1 MLSKLFSNLKFGLS
15 IWLILFSLALWSLT
29 YYLNCADC
37 FAKFNTSDWIEA
49 SSVFIV
55 LMASLFLNS
64 SIFNTLFRVTR
75 NNYYSPLFL
84 AIFISWTTVLFHWE
98 MAFEVLLIAL
108 FYLNTYNIFNG
119 KDENQIGFHLTAGL
133 LSLFL
138 TWLTP
143 IGIGFLFLSFW
154 QAAIDSHNSW
164 RKYFLPFYSFTFSFL
179 IILGIAFV
187 FNYQEAFLM
196 RFRVWDQISFELVQ
210 FRSNAIQI
218 SSALFF
224 FLLAQTEY
232 LKALRKAPILKR
244 KILSILNI
252 QFLISIL
259 LFFFFGSKPEYLIVA
274 LFPLSVL
281 FANYIQYLKKFI
293 LKELLIWISIAA
305 GIVSASI
312 NLL

>member
-49 SSVFIV
+49 SSVFII

-75 NNYYSPLFL
+75 NNNYSPLFL

-143 IGIGFLFLSFW
+143 IGNLCHIWHRLSNLCHIWHRLSAVLIYSITSPFSAQIEATNRFPTLFYPIVHTIKGFVPPKLAL
-154 QAAIDSHNSW
+154 QQ
-164 RKYFLPFYSFTFSFL
+164 
-179 IILGIAFV
+179 G
-187 FNYQEAFLM
+187 YQM
-196 RFRVWDQISFELVQ
+196 HHGVSMIHHGVSMT
-210 FRSNAIQI
+210 
-218 SSALFF
+218 SS
-224 FLLAQTEY
+224 
-232 LKALRKAPILKR
+232 
-244 KILSILNI
+244 
-252 QFLISIL
+252 
-259 LFFFFGSKPEYLIVA
+259 
-274 LFPLSVL
+274 PLSYAKSNTHTWSSCDIIRSTSYALV
-281 FANYIQYLKKFI
+281 
-293 LKELLIWISIAA
+293 
-305 GIVSASI
+305 VCRPR
-312 NLL
+312 